1 MQNLLKKIQMK
12 IKKNI
17 IGVLPANYINKF
29 IRFHDILIESGAS
42 YPFVIMN
49 ADRAGKKRT
58 HWWSF
63 LGLHPKKEIFFF
75 NSFGFTGFK
84 EFI

>member
-1 MQNLLKKIQMK
+1 MK

-49 ADRAGKKRT
+49 ADRAGKKGRIGGV
-58 HWWSF
+58 F
-63 LGLHPKKEIFFF
+63 
-75 NSFGFTGFK
+75 
-84 EFI
+84 